1 MPPQR
6 SQRNPELRDVIFAVL
21 DAALPPVAVDPV
33 AVDLLDVA
41 ESIQEAVREYL
52 LEQL

>member
-1 MPPQR
+1 
-6 SQRNPELRDVIFAVL
+6 VL
-21 DAALPPVAVDPV
+21 DAALPLM